1 MSSSPVSIRGAQPP
15 TASPEEAVWHLL
27 ATVIDP
33 EIGIPITELGLV
45 YSVEVSEGTARVV
58 MTTTTPVCPLGAFI
72 QRHVERGVMGIE
84 GIDRVE
90 VEIVHDPPWSPDMMT
105 DTGRRLL
112 GW

>member
-1 MSSSPVSIRGAQPP
+1 MSSNPVSIRGAQPP
-15 TASPEEAVWHLL
+15 ATSPEEAVWHLL
-27 ATVIDP
+27 ETVIDP
-33 EIGIPITELGLV
+33 EIGIPITDLGLV

-72 QRHVERGVMGIE
+72 QRQVERGVTGIE
-84 GIDRVE
+84 GIKRVE
-90 VEIVHDPPWSPDMMT
+90 VEIVHDPPWSPEMIT

>member
-1 MSSSPVSIRGAQPP
+1 M
-15 TASPEEAVWHLL
+15 WHLL

-45 YSVEVSEGTARVV
+45 VLRRGVRRDRPGRD
-58 MTTTTPVCPLGAFI
+58 TTTTPVCPLGAFI
-72 QRHVERGVMGIE
+72 QRQVERDVMGIE

-90 VEIVHDPPWSPDMMT
+90 VEIVHDPPWSPEMT
-105 DTGRRLL
+105 TDAGRRLL

>member
-1 MSSSPVSIRGAQPP
+1 MSSNRVSIRGAQPP
-15 TASPEEAVWHLL
+15 AASPEEAVWHLL
-27 ATVIDP
+27 GTVIDP

-45 YSVEVSEGTARVV
+45 YTVEVSERAARVV

-72 QRHVERGVMGIE
+72 QRQVERGVMGID

-90 VEIVHDPPWSPDMMT
+90 VEIVHTPPWSPEMMT